1 MQAGLGQEYESLYST
16 LKSAPLY
23 AAPWY
28 LDAVCPDQW
37 DVHTQSTANGR
48 IMVPYQ
54 RTHISRMASVITPPL
69 CQYLPV
75 LKSDPSLG
83 LSMQGFI
90 HSAGSFSILD
100 VSFASAD
107 LATDESTRIPSRI
120 KYSYAIS
127 SQDYTQAR
135 SRYNEGLRRNLKE
148 AEGIYTVREINDV
161 PLLISL
167 SKASYH
173 QRGMKAPQWIELITP
188 SVVHALHEHVQG
200 KILAAFL
207 DQKPMAVVL
216 IGWDDAT
223 SYYLMGGRLT
233 GEGAA
238 SAHALLLDA
247 AIREALSANRHF
259 DFEGSMHPG
268 IANFFQSFGA
278 HPVAYHHI
286 RQLRGIGRLWGL
298 FR

>member
-1 MQAGLGQEYESLYST
+1 MQASLRQEYESLFRT
-16 LKSAPLY
+16 LPGAPLY

-37 DVHTQSTANGR
+37 DVYVQSAANGK
-48 IMVPYQ
+48 IMIPYQ
-54 RTHISRMASVITPPL
+54 RTHISRMVSVITPPL

-83 LSMQGFI
+83 LSMQEFI
-90 HSAGSFSILD
+90 QSAGSFSILD
-100 VSFASAD
+100 VSFASDDVAV
-107 LATDESTRIPSRI
+107 DEATRIPSRI

-148 AEGIYTVREINDV
+148 AEGTYTVREINDV
-161 PLLISL
+161 ALLISL
-167 SKASYH
+167 SKSSYQ
-173 QRGMKAPQWIELITP
+173 QRGIKYPQWIEHITP
-188 SVVHALHEHVQG
+188 SVVRALHENVQG
-200 KILAAFL
+200 KVLAAFL
-207 DQKPMAVVL
+207 DQKPVAAIL
-216 IGWDDAT
+216 LGWDNAT
-223 SYYLMGGRLT
+223 SYYLMGGRLP

-247 AIREALSANRHF
+247 AIRESLSAGREF

-286 RQLRGIGRLWGL
+286 KQLKGIGRLWGL